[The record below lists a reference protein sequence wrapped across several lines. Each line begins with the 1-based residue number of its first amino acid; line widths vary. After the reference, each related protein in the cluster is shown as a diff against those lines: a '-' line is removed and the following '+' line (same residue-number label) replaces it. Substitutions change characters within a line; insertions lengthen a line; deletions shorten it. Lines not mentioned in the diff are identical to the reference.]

1 MLNVVK
7 NILIIPGLLIFSVL
21 PSQVLFNGDIPDMSP
36 CQIKATEATGLTN
49 MEGFKVVEIVCFDYF
64 NEFYHFIEGG
74 ISLIEV
80 LAYSTS
86 QWQCM

>member
-1 MLNVVK
+1 MSK
-7 NILIIPGLLIFSVL
+7 SILTIPGPLIFSAL
-21 PSQVLFNGDIPDMSP
+21 PSQLLFYGDIPELSP

-64 NEFYHFIEGG
+64 NEFYHFIGGG
-74 ISLIEV
+74 ILLTGV
-80 LAYSTS
+80 LAYSVS